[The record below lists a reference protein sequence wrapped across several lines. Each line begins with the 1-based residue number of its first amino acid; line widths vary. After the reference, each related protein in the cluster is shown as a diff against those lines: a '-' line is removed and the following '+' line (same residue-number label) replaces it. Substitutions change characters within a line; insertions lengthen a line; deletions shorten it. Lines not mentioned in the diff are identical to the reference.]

1 MNDVCAPQLHPA
13 KKVYKQ
19 KYRQVWE
26 KNPSFKRWLKPIKH
40 RPNKALCSVCNREL
54 AAVVTAL
61 RKHGDTT
68 YHKEKVSALVDP
80 TLGRITSM
88 FVDHSMEGNVRDAEI
103 RMAAFIS
110 EHNLSFNI
118 MDHFSELLPKLCPDS
133 KIAAQFKSKRT
144 KTKCIVRNALAPCI
158 HEELVE
164 KLKTKHF
171 SVIIDETTD
180 VSTAKELAV
189 VARLYDNDTMQVDCP
204 LYDLV
209 ELAQCDAESLFQ
221 ALLGLLER
229 DGIPISNIIGFA
241 ADTTNV
247 MFGEHNSVASRFKER
262 TPEIFLM
269 HCICH
274 SAHLCASHACEKL
287 PRTAE
292 ELLRDIYNYFC
303 HSSKRQVEFRA
314 VQCFVGVEPHKLL
327 RPCQT
332 RWLSL
337 HACVSRV
344 IEQWDAL
351 VQFFEVA
358 VDQDNLLVSQKIL
371 SHLKNPIWKLYF
383 YFLDFVLPK
392 FTELNL
398 MFQSAK
404 TSIHCLHNGLQ
415 AIYKEFLSCY
425 MCDAYWRH
433 TPLKNVDPTSS
444 VNFLPLKSMYMG
456 ARVTL
461 CLSEREYMERGPDV
475 QHFLKRAQEFFIEAA
490 QQIQKRFP
498 IGDLIVEMLQVLDP
512 DVSHSTFP
520 SLVPLATRFPN
531 LISVDKLQ
539 QLDNE
544 WRKLSLVEL
553 PFDSQ
558 GMDPEVFWA
567 RLGKVTDGT
576 GASQFLTLCTFMGA
590 LLCLP
595 HANVDVERVF
605 SSVNLIKTKTRNR
618 LHTETVGALLKVK
631 RKVSKTGGCFNF
643 TPPREVKE
651 RMSSSVLYHSRSRA
665 VQSDN
670 SDSDN

>member
-1 MNDVCAPQLHPA
+1 MI
-13 KKVYKQ
+13 
-19 KYRQVWE
+19 
-26 KNPSFKRWLKPIKH
+26 WL
-40 RPNKALCSVCNREL
+40 S
-54 AAVVTAL
+54 
-61 RKHGDTT
+61 
-68 YHKEKVSALVDP
+68 
-80 TLGRITSM
+80 
-88 FVDHSMEGNVRDAEI
+88 
-103 RMAAFIS
+103 
-110 EHNLSFNI
+110 
-118 MDHFSELLPKLCPDS
+118 
-133 KIAAQFKSKRT
+133 
-144 KTKCIVRNALAPCI
+144 
-158 HEELVE
+158 
-164 KLKTKHF
+164 
-171 SVIIDETTD
+171 
-180 VSTAKELAV
+180 
-189 VARLYDNDTMQVDCP
+189 
-204 LYDLV
+204 
-209 ELAQCDAESLFQ
+209 QCDAESLFQ
-221 ALLGLLER
+221 ALLGLFER

-262 TPEIFLM
+262 IPEIFLM

-425 MCDAYWRH
+425 MRDAYWRH

-531 LISVDKLQ
+531 LIS
-539 QLDNE
+539 
-544 WRKLSLVEL
+544 
-553 PFDSQ
+553 
-558 GMDPEVFWA
+558 
-567 RLGKVTDGT
+567 DGT

-631 RKVSKTGGCFNF
+631 RKVSKTGGCCNF

-651 RMSSSVLYHSRSRA
+651 RISSSVLYHSRSRA